1 MKVAVIGA
9 SLAGLFA
16 AAAAASRGAETV
28 LLERDELPTAPEPRR
43 GVPQGRQPHVLL
55 HRGLLSASA
64 LLPGLREDL
73 LGRGASVFDGGEM
86 PVLGEYGWMPTW
98 LPSYELVSLTR
109 PLLEHVVR
117 TRVLALPGVSTTVG
131 VRVTGLERSGG
142 GWRVQAEDR
151 DPVEADVVID
161 ASGRGSRLP
170 HWLADLGVGIREPEV
185 VDAQLGY
192 ASRLYRAAGEPPLR
206 TGLVIAAT
214 PDVPRGALALPVEN
228 DHWLV
233 IASGYG
239 GNRPGRTAADF
250 DAYLDTLADPAIGD
264 LVARLD
270 PVGDVAVHRQ
280 TSNRRHRYGLA
291 RSWPAG
297 LLVVGDAAAAFNPV
311 FGQGIT
317 VAAQQALKLRDA
329 WGRPDLQ
336 RRLDRVADFCW
347 SVATSEDLRQ
357 PTSAGSQTAAQ
368 KVAAAYSMRLARLA
382 TAGDERAFWTAA
394 QVYHLMIEP
403 RALLS
408 PALAANVARAGVR
421 GFGPP
426 APRPEV
432 LNRLRTPLAA

>member
-1 MKVAVIGA
+1 MRAVVIGA

-16 AAAAASRGAETV
+16 AAATASLGAETV
-28 LLERDELPTAPEPRR
+28 VLERDELPESPEARR

-73 LGRGASVFDGGEM
+73 VAAGASVFHGGEM

-98 LPSYELVSLTR
+98 LPSYDLVSLTR

-117 TRVLALPGVSTTVG
+117 RRVEALPQVSIEGG
-131 VRVTGLERSGG
+131 VRVAGLAPSGG
-142 GWRVQAEDR
+142 GWQVHAQDR
-151 DPVEADVVID
+151 DPFAADVVID
-161 ASGRGSRLP
+161 ASGRSSRMP
-170 HWLADLGVGIREPEV
+170 HWLDDLGVHVREPEV

-192 ASRLYRAAGEPPLR
+192 ASRLYRSVGSPPLR
-206 TGLVIAAT
+206 TGVVIAAT
-214 PDVPRGALALPVEN
+214 PEIPRGALALPVEN

-239 GNRPGRTAADF
+239 QNRPGRTAAEF
-250 DAYLDTLADPAIGD
+250 DAYLDTLADPAIRD

-270 PVGDVAVHRQ
+270 AVGDVAVHRQ
-280 TSNRRHRYGLA
+280 TSNRRYRYGLA

-297 LLVVGDAAAAFNPV
+297 LLVVGDAACAFNPV

-317 VAAQQALKLRDA
+317 VAAQQAGKLRDA
-329 WGRPDLQ
+329 WGDADLQ

-347 SVATSEDLRQ
+347 SVATAEDLRQ
-357 PTSAGSQTAAQ
+357 PTSAGTQTAAQ
-368 KVAAAYSMRLARLA
+368 KVAAAYSMQLARLA
-382 TAGDERAFWTAA
+382 TAGDERAYWTAA

-408 PALAANVARAGVR
+408 PALAASVARAGVR
-421 GFGPP
+421 GYGPP

-432 LNRLRTPLAA
+432 LDRLRTPLAA

>member
-1 MKVAVIGA
+1 MKVAIIGA

-16 AAAAASRGAETV
+16 AAATSSLGAETV
-28 LLERDELPTAPEPRR
+28 ILERDELPTAPEPRR
-43 GVPQGRQPHVLL
+43 GVPQGRQAHVLL
-55 HRGLLSASA
+55 YRGLLSASA

-73 LGRGASVFDGGEM
+73 IGHGASVFDGGEM

-98 LPSYELVSLTR
+98 LRSYELVSVTR
-109 PLLEHVVR
+109 PLLEQVVR
-117 TRVLALPGVSTTVG
+117 SRVLALPGVTVTTG
-131 VRVTGLERSGG
+131 VRATGLQRSGG
-142 GWRVQAEDR
+142 GWQVHAEDR
-151 DPVEADVVID
+151 DPIEADVVID

-170 HWLADLGVGIREPEV
+170 NWLPDLGVRVPEPEV

-192 ASRLYRAAGEPPLR
+192 ACRLYRATGPAPLA

-214 PDVPRGALALPVEN
+214 PESPRGALALPVEH
-228 DHWLV
+228 DDWLV
-233 IASGYG
+233 ILGGYG
-239 GNRPGRTAADF
+239 RYRPGRTPADF
-250 DAYLDTLADPAIGD
+250 AAYLDALPDPAISD
-264 LVARLD
+264 VVDRLE
-270 PVGDVAVHRQ
+270 PVSDIAVYRQ
-280 TSNRRHRYGLA
+280 TANRRYRYGLA
-291 RSWPAG
+291 RSWPVG

-311 FGQGIT
+311 YGQGIS

-347 SVATSEDLRQ
+347 SVAISEDLRQ
-357 PTSAGSQTAAQ
+357 PTSAGSQNLAQ
-368 KVAAAYSMRLARLA
+368 RALGVWGEQLARLA
-382 TAGDERAFWTAA
+382 TAGDEQAYWTFA

-408 PALAANVARAGVR
+408 PALAASVARAGVR
-421 GFGPP
+421 GYGPP